1 MIEQQ
6 VTANLCHYIGAELH
20 IIVLQSI
27 TQQFPSGVADTCDIY
42 FMLTVFI
49 SELKNR
55 GKTPKLSAVVNP
67 YIPLNLQQLLLGY
80 LFKANIWHTKTIL
93 KFKNCHWYFLTK
105 P

>member
-6 VTANLCHYIGAELH
+6 VSANLCHYIGAELH

-27 TQQFPSGVADTCDIY
+27 TQQFPSGVADTCNIY
-42 FMLTVFI
+42 FMVTVFI

-55 GKTPKLSAVVNP
+55 GKTPKLSAVVNL
-67 YIPLNLQQLLLGY
+67 YVPLNLQQLLLGY
-80 LFKANIWHTKTIL
+80 LFKANIWHTQTIL